1 MQNHHLL
8 NENWGESQ
16 LNSLLKQ
23 TLAVSVLSGMMAT
36 SAFAVPAETP
46 PAFVK
51 KVADGLIT
59 RLKADHDKLKN
70 NPAAVKAIVRQNLDP
85 YIDSQGFTRLVMG
98 TYATSQNTTPAQR
111 AQFEKNFRETLIENY
126 GSAFSKFSNQTYSMR
141 PYKATT
147 SANPVVTIDFINGSE
162 KIPVSF
168 QLADKGS
175 QWKIRN
181 INVSGIDLGL
191 QFRNQFASTVKR
203 NGGNLDRAIANFKPD
218 AEAAVE
224 KKK

>member
-1 MQNHHLL
+1 MNT
-8 NENWGESQ
+8 
-16 LNSLLKQ
+16 LLKQ
-23 TLAVSVLSGMMAT
+23 TLTASVLSTMLAGT
-36 SAFAVPAETP
+36 AFAAPSETP

-51 KVADGLIT
+51 RVADNLISS
-59 RLKADHDKLKN
+59 LKANHAKLQS
-70 NPAAVKAIVRQNLDP
+70 NPSAARAIVRQNLDP
-85 YIDSQGFTRLVMG
+85 YIDSQAFTRIVMG
-98 TYATSQNTTPAQR
+98 TYATNQYSSAAQR

-126 GSAFSKFSNQTYSMR
+126 GSAFAKFTNQTYSMR
-141 PYKATT
+141 PYKDTG
-147 SANPVVTIDFINGSE
+147 SKNPVVTIDFNNNGE

-191 QFRNQFASTVKR
+191 QFRNQFAATVKR
-203 NGGNLDRAIANFKPD
+203 NGGNLDKAIANFKPD
-218 AEAAVE
+218 AEAAVD

>member
-1 MQNHHLL
+1 MNTLF
-8 NENWGESQ
+8 
-16 LNSLLKQ
+16 KQ
-23 TLAVSVLSGMMAT
+23 TLTASILSTMIAGT
-36 SAFAVPAETP
+36 AFAAPSEAP

-51 KVADGLIT
+51 KVADGLIS
-59 RLKADHDKLKN
+59 RLKTDHNKLQN
-70 NPAAVKAIVRQNLDP
+70 NPAAVKAIIRQNLDP
-85 YIDSQGFTRLVMG
+85 YIDSQAFTRIVMG
-98 TYATSQNTTPAQR
+98 TYATNQYSSAAQR

-126 GSAFSKFSNQTYSMR
+126 GSAFAKFSNQTYSMR
-141 PYKATT
+141 PYKDTG
-147 SANPVVTIDFINGSE
+147 SKNPVVTIDFNNNGE

-191 QFRNQFASTVKR
+191 QFRNQFAATVKR
-203 NGGNLDRAIANFKPD
+203 NGGNLDKAIANFKPD
-218 AEAAVE
+218 AEAAVD